1 MYFFSSTKRMEEIQQ
16 LAVKQKELTHTIDR
30 VWVSLCAALIFQME
44 AGFALLE
51 ASFKVKIFIE

>member
-1 MYFFSSTKRMEEIQQ
+1 MEEIQQ